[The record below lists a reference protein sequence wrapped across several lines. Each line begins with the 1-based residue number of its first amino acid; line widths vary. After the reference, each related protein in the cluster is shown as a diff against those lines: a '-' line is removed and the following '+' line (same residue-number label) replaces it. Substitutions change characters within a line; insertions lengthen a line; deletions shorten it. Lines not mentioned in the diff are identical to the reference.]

1 MNQTNIAML
10 AIFVA
15 VGAMYMPQTIGSVN
29 AQSQQGSAHACP
41 TGFTLSH
48 GRCIAPVSF
57 GCPTGT
63 GFIFSLNGTKCNAAI
78 NTPFM
83 TRAQVLKDAC
93 VALGGTS
100 SVADLGP
107 GAGFRVTCSIPA
119 IATCP
124 GGITPTGGQCITRP
138 GQGNR
143 P

>member
-100 SVADLGP
+100 
-107 GAGFRVTCSIPA
+107 
-119 IATCP
+119 
-124 GGITPTGGQCITRP
+124 
-138 GQGNR
+138 
-143 P
+143 